1 MMLLKE
7 YRKKLKESTDT
18 FDYNEMQIDSMK
30 SELHNY
36 TSDWMKRDLMEEED
50 AHKILKKYEKM
61 LAVLLKKC
69 DKDLSRLG

>member
-1 MMLLKE
+1 MLLKE
-7 YRKKLKESTDT
+7 YHKRLKESTDT

-30 SELHNY
+30 SELNDY
-36 TSDWMKRDLMEEED
+36 TSDWLRRDLMEEKD
-50 AHKILKKYEKM
+50 AYKILKKYDKL